1 MSKNYFDNYTK
12 KLQYLCFLNL
22 NLLTFDDDAKVAE
35 DNTAKTL
42 AQIRKTTWTKGIS

>member
-1 MSKNYFDNYTK
+1 M
-12 KLQYLCFLNL
+12 LQYLCFLNL
-22 NLLTFDDDAKVAE
+22 NLLTIDYDDAKVAE

>member
-1 MSKNYFDNYTK
+1 MIVLISYSICVFFNV
-12 KLQYLCFLNL
+12 